1 MYNPVRAT
9 YRILRRM
16 FNALYATYLVLRVAF
31 WRFVLFCAGRRHPSR
46 LHAQWMLFILRDAL
60 RREFRKRLN

>member
-1 MYNPVRAT
+1 
-9 YRILRRM
+9 M